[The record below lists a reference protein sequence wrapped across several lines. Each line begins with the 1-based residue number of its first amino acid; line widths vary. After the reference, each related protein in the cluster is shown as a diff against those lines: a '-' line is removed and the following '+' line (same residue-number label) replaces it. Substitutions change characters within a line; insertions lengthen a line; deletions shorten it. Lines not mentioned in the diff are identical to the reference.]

1 MKRAKEIS
9 GGKEADLTTARY
21 YDCAMI
27 NYNLIKKMG
36 VTNRPED
43 LDLDREK
50 IRKGWETLEDFPG
63 VEGKITMNKE
73 GDGEKSAYIFVIKG
87 GKYQRIQ

>member
-1 MKRAKEIS
+1 
-9 GGKEADLTTARY
+9 
-21 YDCAMI
+21 
-27 NYNLIKKMG
+27 MG

-50 IRKGWETLEDFPG
+50 MRKGWETLKDFPG
-63 VEGKITMNKE
+63 IEGKITMNKD

-87 GKYQRIQ
+87 GKYVNVQK